1 MAKRIVG
8 MLAFTII
15 FGFAGAIAVFF
26 SLLIFPQ
33 SGYIYVG
40 ITAGAILIS
49 GDLWILGIFSH
60 VSVRMKVFIPL
71 LLLVVPSAGYA
82 GYDAYMSNIEIQ
94 RSEIDLRAYE
104 PFHENTKAASLD
116 GTSDYTIEENLP
128 ALDGATALYPVY
140 AAFARAVY
148 PEDPYPHGST
158 QRSEVVVSKTN
169 GAYRRLADG
178 GVDMI
183 FAAGPSDKQEEKL
196 GPEKKQIPI
205 GKEAFVFFV
214 HKSNPVDSLTVG
226 ELRQIYAGNI
236 TNWEEVGGRNQNII
250 AFQRPEGSG
259 SQTGLQNMMG
269 ETPIMDPPADQQV
282 SGMGGIV
289 EKTSDYR
296 NHRNAIGFSYR
307 YFATEMVEN
316 NGVKLLRVNNVK
328 PDETSIQQD
337 QYPLTSE
344 FYAITNGSD
353 NPHLDAFITWILS
366 DQGQTLIEKT
376 GYVKFPEQ
384 EKLRFMFQKYR
395 RQVETFQHEKAEE
408 THKRIENQLTEM
420 EGDISNEEMNV
431 LTGYL
436 QALGQLEEK
445 GVTPYRSFLK
455 DLADNYDGMLSSTLQ
470 QKKDDL

>member
-40 ITAGAILIS
+40 IIAAAVLIS
-49 GDLWILGIFSH
+49 GDLWILGVFSR
-60 VSVRMKVFIPL
+60 VSIRMKVLIPL
-71 LLLVVPSAGYA
+71 LLLVVPTAGYA
-82 GYDAYMSNIEIQ
+82 GYDAYMSHIEIQ
-94 RSEIDLRAYE
+94 RAEIDLTAYE
-104 PFHENTKAASLD
+104 PFHQNTKAASLD

-148 PEDPYPHGST
+148 PEDSYPHGST

-214 HKSNPVDSLTVG
+214 HKSNPVDSLTVK

-236 TNWEEVGGRNQNII
+236 TNWEEVGGRDQNII

-269 ETPIMDPPADQQV
+269 ETPVMDPPADQQV

-316 NGVKLLRVNNVK
+316 NGVKLLKVNNVK
-328 PDETSIQQD
+328 PDKPSIQQD

-353 NPHLDAFITWILS
+353 NPHLDSFITWILS
-366 DQGQTLIEKT
+366 DQGQSLIEKT
-376 GYVKFPEQ
+376 GYVPISERKE
-384 EKLRFMFQKYR
+384 LRNMF
-395 RQVETFQHEKAEE
+395 
-408 THKRIENQLTEM
+408 
-420 EGDISNEEMNV
+420 
-431 LTGYL
+431 
-436 QALGQLEEK
+436 
-445 GVTPYRSFLK
+445 
-455 DLADNYDGMLSSTLQ
+455 
-470 QKKDDL
+470 